1 MPNLKSVLV
10 TGANAGLGKESA
22 RQLALLESTE
32 RVYLGCRNMEKAEAA
47 KAELEEATGRRVF
60 EILQLDVMDMDSVR
74 AAVRAIPDSLDG
86 LVMNAGGLGGPTPN
100 ATTREGSTHV
110 FAVNVLGHA
119 LLVDELIAVGKLEK
133 VAVFSGSEACRG
145 VEKFRM
151 KRPPFETSSTDE
163 LASVIDGSW
172 LEGAYTAMT
181 AYAASKYVAALWI
194 GSMARRHPS
203 IRFVTMSPGGTS
215 GTAGT
220 DGMQGVLRVLMK
232 YLLRPLMVAFGLM
245 HDVETG
251 ALRYVNALT
260 DERYESG
267 VFYGSA
273 ADATIG
279 NVVDQAT
286 ILTDLAN
293 EEFQDNAYE
302 AIHRFLRPRSITP
315 RSSPSP

>member
-1 MPNLKSVLV
+1 MSQMKSVLI

-22 RQLALLESTE
+22 RQIALLESTE
-32 RVYLGCRNMEKAEAA
+32 RVYLGCRNMERAEAA
-47 KAELEEATGRRVF
+47 KVELTEATGRSVF
-60 EILQLDVMDMDSVR
+60 EILQIDVMDMDSVR
-74 AAVRAIPDSLDG
+74 AAVRALPEPLDG
-86 LVMNAGGLGGPTPN
+86 LVMNAGGVGGPTPS
-100 ATTREGSTHV
+100 AKTKDGSTHV

-119 LLVDELIAVGKLEK
+119 LLVDELIAAGKLEK
-133 VAVFSGSEACRG
+133 VAVYSGSEASRG
-145 VEKFRM
+145 VKKFRM
-151 KRPPFETSSTDE
+151 KRPTFETSSTDE
-163 LASVIDGSW
+163 LASLIDGGW
-172 LEGAYTAMT
+172 LGGEYTAMA
-181 AYAASKYVAALWI
+181 AYAGSKYVAALWI

-220 DGMQGVLRVLMK
+220 EGMQGIQAILMK
-232 YLLRPLMVAFGLM
+232 YIGIPLMVAFGLM

-251 ALRYVNALT
+251 AARYVDALT

-286 ILTDLAN
+286 ICADLAKQD
-293 EEFQDNAYE
+293 FQDNAYE
-302 AIHRFLRPRSITP
+302 AIHRFLRPA
-315 RSSPSP
+315 